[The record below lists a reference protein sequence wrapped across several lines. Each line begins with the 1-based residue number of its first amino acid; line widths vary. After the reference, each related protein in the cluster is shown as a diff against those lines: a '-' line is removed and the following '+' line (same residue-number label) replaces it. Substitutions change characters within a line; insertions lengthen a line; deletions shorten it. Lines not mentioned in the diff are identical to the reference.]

1 MICMQRTF
9 HQKKLFQPNIQEQK
23 KAISLARF
31 RPMDIKLK
39 RHQKGQK
46 LVINEDTAPIVRQ
59 IFDWTFEGKSQYE
72 VTLEPID

>member
-9 HQKKLFQPNIQEQK
+9 HQKLFQPNIQEQK

-39 RHQKGQK
+39 RHQRARNWSSMKIQLQSFVRYLIGHLKEKANMK
-46 LVINEDTAPIVRQ
+46 LHL
-59 IFDWTFEGKSQYE
+59 S
-72 VTLEPID
+72 LID